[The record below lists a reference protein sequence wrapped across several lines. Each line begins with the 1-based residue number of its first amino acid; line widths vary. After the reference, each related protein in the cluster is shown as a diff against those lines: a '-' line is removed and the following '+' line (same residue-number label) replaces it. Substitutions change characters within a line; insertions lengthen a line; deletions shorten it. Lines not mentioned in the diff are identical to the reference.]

1 MCARTTSASVAS
13 FAARTSRPIE
23 MKWCRIEL
31 DGRPSFGIV
40 EGDEIA
46 LVDGPP
52 YETHRRTA
60 KRIAFSKAKLL
71 PPVLPP
77 NFYAAG
83 INFRDHI
90 EWANQ
95 HLGMSL
101 KPPAQADIGYRS
113 ANALVGSGAEIV
125 IPKDSPGPIHFEGE
139 LVAIIK
145 QTTKHISEAR
155 ALDCV
160 AGYTLGNDLSE
171 RSFQKSDRTLWR
183 AKNIDTFKPMGP
195 VVVDGIDPM
204 DQVITVRVNGK
215 EATSYNT
222 KNAIFSLPHYI
233 ARMSAYLTLWPGDV
247 IWLGCDGATLPALE
261 HGDLVEVVND
271 AIGVLANQVVRAR

>member
-1 MCARTTSASVAS
+1 
-13 FAARTSRPIE
+13 
-23 MKWCRIEL
+23 MKWCRVEV
-31 DGRPSFGIV
+31 GGQASFGIV
-40 EGDEIA
+40 EGEDISLTDAPPYGPHRKTGRKIA
-46 LVDGPP
+46 LKGA
-52 YETHRRTA
+52 T
-60 KRIAFSKAKLL
+60 LL
-71 PPVLPP
+71 APVMPP

-113 ANALVGSGAEIV
+113 ANALVGSGADIV

-139 LVAIIK
+139 LVAVIG
-145 QTTKHISEAR
+145 QTTKNIAEDR

-195 VVVDGIDPM
+195 VVVPDIDPT
-204 DQVITVRVNGK
+204 DQLISVRVNG
-215 EATSYNT
+215 EDATTYST
-222 KNAIFSLPHYI
+222 KNAIFSLQHYI
-233 ARMSAYLTLWPGDV
+233 ARMSAYVTLHPGDV
-247 IWLGCDGATLPALE
+247 IWLGCDGPTLPALKA
-261 HGDLVEVVND
+261 GDLVEVVNA
-271 AIGVLANQVVRAR
+271 AIGVLSNRVVRA

>member
-1 MCARTTSASVAS
+1 
-13 FAARTSRPIE
+13 
-23 MKWCRIEL
+23 MKWCRVEV
-31 DGRPSFGIV
+31 GGQAWFGIV
-40 EGDEIA
+40 EGDEISLTDA
-46 LVDGPP
+46 PP
-52 YETHRRTA
+52 YGPHRKTGR
-60 KRIAFSKAKLL
+60 KIALQGAVLL
-71 PPVLPP
+71 APVMPP

-113 ANALVGSGAEIV
+113 ANALVGSGADIV

-139 LVAIIK
+139 LVAVIG
-145 QTTKHISEAR
+145 QTAKNISEQR

-195 VVVDGIDPM
+195 LVVSGIDPM
-204 DQVITVRVNGK
+204 DQLVTVRVNGK
-215 EATSYNT
+215 EATTYST
-222 KNAIFSLPHYI
+222 KNAIFSLQHYI
-233 ARMSAYLTLWPGDV
+233 ARMSAFVTLHPGDV
-247 IWLGCDGATLPALE
+247 IWLGCDGPTLPALNP
-261 HGDLVEVVND
+261 GDLVEVVND
-271 AIGVLANQVVRAR
+271 AIGVLANRVVKA